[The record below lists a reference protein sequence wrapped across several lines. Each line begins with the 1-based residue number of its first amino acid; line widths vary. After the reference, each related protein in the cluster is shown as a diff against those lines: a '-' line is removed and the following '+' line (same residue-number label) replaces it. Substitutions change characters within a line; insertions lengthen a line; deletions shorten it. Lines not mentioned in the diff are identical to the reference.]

1 MAMDVE
7 NGIRRIHGLDLSKR
21 TFKCCVLT
29 ADRNF
34 EDRTVIPG
42 SMDPEGRMKFASTL
56 CETDLVVM
64 EGGTSSYNF
73 ARELIEHTDAEVVV
87 LNPSKLHIIFQ
98 SQCKTD
104 KQDCVKLARYV
115 RDTNR
120 DNWATL
126 KVPTKEE
133 TELRSVINQYDG
145 AVKDRTKAINRLH
158 AVFNQNGFP
167 LLKKADLASNEGRL
181 ANITE
186 LLDGYAYEVA
196 IVLERE
202 ISNCEVNIG
211 NYMAMIR
218 EIVQKRPKELLI
230 WMSIPGIG
238 LMTAASLIAYVG
250 DGERFSKPAE
260 LRNYIGLVP
269 RIDQSGDRNIVGK
282 VSAYGCKPV
291 RKNIIQG
298 ALSVKNG
305 LLLQA
310 AGQGQ
315 DETAD
320 RSWGRK
326 QDVDDWPHASQERTA
341 VQGLWQLQH
350 AEEEAEGSRTGRRRH
365 EHVSRAD
372 ADGILNQVTRV
383 QDSLMPAF

>member
-21 TFKCCVLT
+21 TFKSCVLT

-56 CETDLVVM
+56 CKTDLVVM

-104 KQDCVKLARYV
+104 KQDCVKLARHV

-120 DNWATL
+120 ENWATL

-158 AVFNQNGFP
+158 A
-167 LLKKADLASNEGRL
+167 
-181 ANITE
+181 
-186 LLDGYAYEVA
+186 
-196 IVLERE
+196 
-202 ISNCEVNIG
+202 

-218 EIVQKRPKELLI
+218 EIVLKRPKELLI

-238 LMTAASLIAYVG
+238 LITAASLIAYVG

-269 RIDQSGDRNIVGK
+269 KIDQSGDRNIVGK

-298 ALSVKNG
+298 ALSVKNVGAKCSIRDCYFRLQDRGKMSQLIGIGVANKMLTIGHTLLKSGQLYKDFGNYNMLKRKLREAG
-305 LLLQA
+305 LGAVDMSMFPELTQ
-310 AGQGQ
+310 
-315 DETAD
+315 TA
-320 RSWGRK
+320 S
-326 QDVDDWPHASQERTA
+326 
-341 VQGLWQLQH
+341 
-350 AEEEAEGSRTGRRRH
+350 
-365 EHVSRAD
+365 
-372 ADGILNQVTRV
+372 
-383 QDSLMPAF
+383 

>member
-21 TFKCCVLT
+21 TFKSCVLT

-56 CETDLVVM
+56 CKTDLVVM

-104 KQDCVKLARYV
+104 KQDCVKLARHV

-120 DNWATL
+120 ENWATL

-158 AVFNQNGFP
+158 AIFNQNGFP

-202 ISNCEVNIG
+202 ISNCEVNIE

-218 EIVQKRPKELLI
+218 EIVLKRPKELLI

-238 LMTAASLIAYVG
+238 LITAASLIAYVG

-269 RIDQSGDRNIVGK
+269 KIDQSGDRNIVGK

-298 ALSVKNG
+298 ALSVKNVGAKCSIRDCYFRLQDRGKMSQLIGIGVANKMLTIGHTLLKSGQLYKDFGNYNMLKRKLREAG
-305 LLLQA
+305 LGAVDMSMFPELTQ
-310 AGQGQ
+310 
-315 DETAD
+315 TA
-320 RSWGRK
+320 S
-326 QDVDDWPHASQERTA
+326 
-341 VQGLWQLQH
+341 
-350 AEEEAEGSRTGRRRH
+350 
-365 EHVSRAD
+365 
-372 ADGILNQVTRV
+372 
-383 QDSLMPAF
+383 

>member
-73 ARELIEHTDAEVVV
+73 AREIIEHTDAEVVV

-104 KQDCVKLARYV
+104 KQDCVKLARHV

-158 AVFNQNGFP
+158 AILNQNGFP
-167 LLKKADLASNEGRL
+167 LLKKADLASNEGRF

-238 LMTAASLIAYVG
+238 LMT
-250 DGERFSKPAE
+250 
-260 LRNYIGLVP
+260 
-269 RIDQSGDRNIVGK
+269 
-282 VSAYGCKPV
+282 
-291 RKNIIQG
+291 
-298 ALSVKNG
+298 
-305 LLLQA
+305 
-310 AGQGQ
+310 
-315 DETAD
+315 
-320 RSWGRK
+320 
-326 QDVDDWPHASQERTA
+326 PH
-341 VQGLWQLQH
+341 
-350 AEEEAEGSRTGRRRH
+350 
-365 EHVSRAD
+365 
-372 ADGILNQVTRV
+372 
-383 QDSLMPAF
+383 P

>member
-21 TFKCCVLT
+21 TFKSCVLT

-158 AVFNQNGFP
+158 AIFNQNGFP

-218 EIVQKRPKELLI
+218 E
-230 WMSIPGIG
+230 
-238 LMTAASLIAYVG
+238 
-250 DGERFSKPAE
+250 
-260 LRNYIGLVP
+260 
-269 RIDQSGDRNIVGK
+269 
-282 VSAYGCKPV
+282 
-291 RKNIIQG
+291 
-298 ALSVKNG
+298 
-305 LLLQA
+305 
-310 AGQGQ
+310 Q
-315 DETAD
+315 DEPTD

>member
-145 AVKDRTKAINRLH
+145 AVKDRTRAINRLH

-181 ANITE
+181 A
-186 LLDGYAYEVA
+186 
-196 IVLERE
+196 
-202 ISNCEVNIG
+202 SC
-211 NYMAMIR
+211 
-218 EIVQKRPKELLI
+218 
-230 WMSIPGIG
+230 
-238 LMTAASLIAYVG
+238 
-250 DGERFSKPAE
+250 
-260 LRNYIGLVP
+260 
-269 RIDQSGDRNIVGK
+269 
-282 VSAYGCKPV
+282 
-291 RKNIIQG
+291 
-298 ALSVKNG
+298 
-305 LLLQA
+305 
-310 AGQGQ
+310 
-315 DETAD
+315 
-320 RSWGRK
+320 
-326 QDVDDWPHASQERTA
+326 
-341 VQGLWQLQH
+341 
-350 AEEEAEGSRTGRRRH
+350 
-365 EHVSRAD
+365 
-372 ADGILNQVTRV
+372 
-383 QDSLMPAF
+383 

>member
-73 ARELIEHTDAEVVV
+73 AREIIEHTDAEVVV

-145 AVKDRTKAINRLH
+145 AVKDRTRAINRLH
-158 AVFNQNGFP
+158 AIFNQ
-167 LLKKADLASNEGRL
+167 NEGRL

-202 ISNCEVNIG
+202 ISNCEVNIE

-218 EIVQKRPKELLI
+218 EIVLKRPRELLI

-269 RIDQSGDRNIVGK
+269 RIDQSGGDRNIVGK

-298 ALSVKNG
+298 ALSVKNVGAKCSIRDCYFRLQGRGKMSQLIGVGVANKMLTIGHTLLKRGQLYKDFGNYNMLKRKLREAG
-305 LLLQA
+305 LGAVDMSMFPELTQ
-310 AGQGQ
+310 
-315 DETAD
+315 TA
-320 RSWGRK
+320 SYTK
-326 QDVDDWPHASQERTA
+326 
-341 VQGLWQLQH
+341 
-350 AEEEAEGSRTGRRRH
+350 
-365 EHVSRAD
+365 
-372 ADGILNQVTRV
+372 
-383 QDSLMPAF
+383 